1 MKRVGRFRAAAVVA
15 CAGFLLSL
23 TGQAATASPQE
34 MKSTVN
40 GAGAAKIAAASSW
53 ELRKLDYDLA
63 AVRRGDAP
71 VPAVFVSELPETL
84 REIDDIAT
92 MKRTFIRLVLP
103 LVLESNSRL
112 LAKREQVLE
121 LEHRLIER
129 QMPLTR
135 EHRAWLSELVA
146 DYRIE
151 AAEPAKQIAALRTRV
166 DIVPPSLALAQAVT
180 ESGWGRSRFAVRGN
194 ALYGQRT
201 WSEGA
206 GIVPHARA
214 EGESYEVRAFRSL
227 LQSVQMY
234 MRNINRHPAYAE
246 LRARRAA
253 LRVAGEPVDG
263 WTLAEGLTRYAETG
277 EEYVEMLRDIIT
289 ANRFRDFDGA
299 WIEGVSTARLTQPSS

>member
-15 CAGFLLSL
+15 CAGFLLSMA
-23 TGQAATASPQE
+23 GQEAMASPQDLS
-34 MKSTVN
+34 STVD
-40 GAGAAKIAAASSW
+40 GAAAARFAAASNW

-84 REIDDIAT
+84 RQINDVAT
-92 MKRTFIRLVLP
+92 MKQTFIRLVLP
-103 LVLESNSRL
+103 LVLESNTRL
-112 LAKREQVLE
+112 LAKRERVLE
-121 LEHRLIER
+121 LEHRLIEQR
-129 QMPLTR
+129 LPLTR
-135 EHRAWLSELVA
+135 EHRAWLAELVA
-146 DYRIE
+146 DYRVE
-151 AAEPAKQIAALRTRV
+151 AGEPAAQIAALRMRV

-214 EGESYEVRAFRSL
+214 EGENFEVRAFRSL

-234 MRNINRHPAYAE
+234 MRNINRHPAYEE

-253 LRVAGEPVDG
+253 LRAAGEPVDG
-263 WTLAEGLTRYAETG
+263 WTLAGGLTRYAETG
-277 EEYVEMLRDIIT
+277 EEYVEMLRDIIV
-289 ANRFRDFDGA
+289 ANRFRDFDDA
-299 WIEGVSTARLTQPSS
+299 WIEGVSTARLTQPAS

>member
-15 CAGFLLSL
+15 CAGFLLSMA
-23 TGQAATASPQE
+23 GQAVMASPQDLN
-34 MKSTVN
+34 STVD
-40 GAGAAKIAAASSW
+40 GAGAARFAAASSW

-63 AVRRGDAP
+63 AVRRGVAP

-84 REIDDIAT
+84 REIDDVAT
-92 MKRTFIRLVLP
+92 MKQTFIRLVLP

-112 LAKREQVLE
+112 QAKRQQVLE
-121 LEHRLIER
+121 LQQRLIER
-129 QMPLTR
+129 RLPLTP
-135 EHRAWLSELVA
+135 EHRAWLTELVT
-146 DYRIE
+146 DYRVE
-151 AAEPAKQIAALRTRV
+151 ADEPAAQIAALRMRV

-234 MRNINRHPAYAE
+234 MRNINRHPAYEE

-253 LRVAGEPVDG
+253 LRAAGAPVDG

-277 EEYVEMLRDIIT
+277 EEYVEMLRDIIV
-289 ANRFRDFDGA
+289 ANRFRDFDDA

>member
-15 CAGFLLSL
+15 CAGFLLSAA
-23 TGQAATASPQE
+23 GQAVLASPQE
-34 MKSTVN
+34 LNSTVD
-40 GAGAAKIAAASSW
+40 GAGAASLATASGW
-53 ELRKLDYDLA
+53 ELRKLEYDLA

-71 VPAVFVSELPETL
+71 VPAVFVSELPEHL
-84 REIDDIAT
+84 SEIGDVAT

-112 LAKREQVLE
+112 LAKRAQLLE
-121 LEHRLIER
+121 LQDRVVRRGLP
-129 QMPLTR
+129 MTR
-135 EHRAWLSELVA
+135 EDHDWLNELAA
-146 DYRIE
+146 DYRVE
-151 AAEPAKQIAALRTRV
+151 AETVEQRIAALRTRV
-166 DIVPPSLALAQAVT
+166 DVVPPSLALAQAVT
-180 ESGWGRSRFAVRGN
+180 ESGWGRSRFAVQGN

-253 LRVAGEPVDG
+253 LRASGKPVDG

-277 EEYVEMLRDIIT
+277 EEYVDTLRDIIVV
-289 ANRFRDFDGA
+289 NRFRDFDDA
-299 WIEGVSTARLTQPSS
+299 WIEGASTARLSQPAS